1 MTSAILLTKYR
12 IYFKVRRAELV
23 AIIEILQS
31 SCDIAYSTSGLPIH
45 MPKYIFPNWLA
56 DVKYIV

>member
-23 AIIEILQS
+23 AVTEIPQS
-31 SCDIAYSTSGLPIH
+31 SCDTACGASGLPIH
-45 MPKYIFPNWLA
+45 MTKYIFLNWLA